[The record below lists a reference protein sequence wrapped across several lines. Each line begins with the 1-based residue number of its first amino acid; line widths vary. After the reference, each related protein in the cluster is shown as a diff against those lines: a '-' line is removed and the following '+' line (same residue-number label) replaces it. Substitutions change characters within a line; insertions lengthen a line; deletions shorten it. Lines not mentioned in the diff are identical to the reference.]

1 MTTTN
6 YAWSLPIVG
15 GNQNQWGTMLN
26 TILTDIDAKMV
37 SKTDAQTLT
46 NKTLAAPVITGGAS
60 ISGNVAVAG
69 QLTTTD
75 NVGICVT
82 PSAWAAGH
90 SVAEFGTVAN
100 SVTALSGG
108 DFNLVNNAFLG
119 GSGWV
124 YKLSGGAARFQQ
136 DFGVSRW
143 LIDSGTKTAGAACNF
158 VTAMALDASGNLL
171 PGGNGTQAF
180 GSTSLRWSQVWCTAG
195 AFNTSDATLKTKVSK
210 FNDAEIQAAI
220 ALSKEIGW
228 FQWLDAVK
236 EKGEEKARHHVG
248 LTVQRAA
255 EVLKSFGL
263 DPWIFGFMSHD
274 VWDDQITEHPAIE
287 AVEAVLDEDGNEVTP
302 AIEANDAWSEVTLKA
317 GESYAFRYDQLNLF
331 IARGIEARLTA
342 LEARA

>member
-1 MTTTN
+1 MTTIN
-6 YAWSLPIVG
+6 YSWSLPIVG

-26 TILTDIDAKMV
+26 NILTDIDAKMF
-37 SKTDAQTLT
+37 AR
-46 NKTLAAPVITGGAS
+46 TGGA
-60 ISGNVAVAG
+60 ISGNVSVAG
-69 QLTTTD
+69 TLDSSGAAWLKNASATIG
-75 NVGICVT
+75 NSSGVGNNGAKLILNGWNGAGVNWQIDTAMLSGANELAFT
-82 PSAWAAGH
+82 PS
-90 SVAEFGTVAN
+90 T
-100 SVTALSGG
+100 
-108 DFNLVNNAFLG
+108 
-119 GSGWV
+119 
-124 YKLSGGAARFQQ
+124 
-136 DFGVSRW
+136 
-143 LIDSGTKTAGAACNF
+143 TAGGMTF
-158 VTAMALDASGNLL
+158 TTPVFKLGSSGDLL
-171 PGGNGTQAF
+171 PGTNGGPSL
-180 GSTSLRWSQVWCTAG
+180 GSTALRWAQTWCTAG

-331 IARGIEARLTA
+331 IARGIEARLAA